1 MNIFSLAVSCIAVL
15 LDGGLVAGDGG
26 GDGPVQLP
34 AQHPLVVTAGRHQV
48 TVTGPDTIT
57 IIFSETFLSTL
68 LHNQSM

>member
-1 MNIFSLAVSCIAVL
+1 MNIFSLAVSCRAARR
-15 LDGGLVAGDGG
+15 GLVAGDGG

-48 TVTGPDTIT
+48 TVNGPDTIT

-68 LHNQSM
+68 LHN